1 MGVRSP
7 AVPPPVTWG
16 TLSGKPV
23 SFPPASHTH
32 PWGEITAK
40 PTTFPPEA
48 HSHAW
53 ADITGKPT
61 TFAPAAHTHVWTDI
75 TDRPTIPAGN
85 TLLGTVTL
93 SENALVAI
101 SAGVRRLTMTTP
113 TNWGVAPGQN
123 LLLFATSLPSGS
135 YATHD
140 VIATAANT
148 IQVGLT
154 APLLAIGA
162 SYSIT
167 ARLVRINT

>member
-1 MGVRSP
+1 MGLKAP
-7 AVPPPVTWG
+7 AVPAKVTWS
-16 TLSGKPV
+16 TLEGKPSV
-23 SFPPASHTH
+23 YPPDT
-32 PWGEITAK
+32 
-40 PTTFPPEA
+40 

-53 ADITGKPT
+53 ADITNKPT
-61 TFAPAAHTHVWTDI
+61 TFNPAAHTHVWADI
-75 TDRPTIPAGN
+75 TDRPTIPATAA
-85 TLLGTVTL
+85 TLLGTITL
-93 SENALVAI
+93 SENALVSIA
-101 SAGVRRLTMTTP
+101 AGVRRLTITTP
-113 TNWGVAPGQN
+113 TNWGVTTGQN
-123 LLLFATSLPSGS
+123 LLLFAASLPSGS